1 MQESEDISYSDQV
14 ESKLDESDGVDSQS
28 NRPSAR
34 IVNGMAVID
43 EGTLARLVDECRE
56 EQESR
61 SLVA

>member
-14 ESKLDESDGVDSQS
+14 ESKLDESDAVDSQS
-28 NRPSAR
+28 NRLSAR

-56 EQESR
+56 EQE
-61 SLVA
+61 